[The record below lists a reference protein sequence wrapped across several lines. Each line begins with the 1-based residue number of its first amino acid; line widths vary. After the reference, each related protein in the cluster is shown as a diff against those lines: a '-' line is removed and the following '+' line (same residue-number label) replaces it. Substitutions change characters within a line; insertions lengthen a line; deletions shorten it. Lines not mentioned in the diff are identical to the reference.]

1 MRSYGRG
8 HDHRFDT
15 GFPRETLSQQLATEL
30 GKLRLKK
37 YRDGQRRF
45 LVEGERLVADAL
57 DANALDAD
65 ALDTDALDTD
75 ARIALAV
82 VDAGRLDRYA
92 PLVARIEEAGIPVFT
107 ASEKIF
113 EKISDTQQPQGIAV
127 VAEMPELDVRHAL
140 AAVPPRIP
148 ATVLWGV
155 ADPGNF
161 GTVIR
166 TADWFGS
173 RGVLFSSGS
182 ADPFN
187 PKTVRSSMGSL
198 FRVALGEITD
208 VDQLLALARESGR
221 ELVATTAEDGIPLGE
236 WKSGEGELLLF
247 GSEAHG
253 LPPELLD
260 HIPRRIRIP
269 GSGAESLNLAVSH
282 GILLHSLVNIK

>member
-1 MRSYGRG
+1 MQGSGRG
-8 HDHRFDT
+8 HDHSFDT
-15 GFPRETLSQQLATEL
+15 GFPREALSRQLATEL

-37 YRDGQRRF
+37 YRDEQRRF

-57 DANALDAD
+57 DA
-65 ALDTDALDTD
+65 D

-82 VDAGRLDRYA
+82 VDAGRLDRHA
-92 PLVARIEEAGIPVFT
+92 ALVARIEQAGIPVLT
-107 ASEKIF
+107 ASEKTF

-127 VAEMPELDVRHAL
+127 VAEMPELNARHAL
-140 AAVPPRIP
+140 AAVPAQVP

-173 RGVLFSSGS
+173 RGLLFSPGS

-187 PKTVRSSMGSL
+187 PKTVRSTMGSL
-198 FRVALGEITD
+198 FRVALGEITGAD
-208 VDQLLALARESGR
+208 ELLDLARESGR
-221 ELVATTAEDGIPLGE
+221 ELVATVAEEGIPLGA
-236 WKSGEGELLLF
+236 WKRGGGELLLF

-260 HIPRRIRIP
+260 RIPRRIRIP

-282 GILLHSLVNIK
+282 GILLHTLVNS

>member
-1 MRSYGRG
+1 MQGSARG
-8 HDHRFDT
+8 HDRRFDT
-15 GFPRETLSQQLATEL
+15 GFPREALSRQLATEL

-37 YRDGQRRF
+37 HRDEQRRF
-45 LVEGERLVADAL
+45 VVEGERLVADAL
-57 DANALDAD
+57 DA
-65 ALDTDALDTD
+65 D

-92 PLVARIEEAGIPVFT
+92 ALVARIEEAGIPVFT
-107 ASEKIF
+107 AAEKIF
-113 EKISDTQQPQGIAV
+113 EKISDTQQPQGLAV

-140 AAVPPRIP
+140 AAVPAHIP

-173 RGVLFSSGS
+173 RGLLFSAGS

-187 PKTVRSSMGSL
+187 PKTVRSTMGSL

-208 VDQLLALARESGR
+208 ADELLALARESGR
-221 ELVATTAEDGIPLGE
+221 ELVATVAEEGIPLGE
-236 WKSGEGELLLF
+236 WKSGGGELLLF

-253 LPPELLD
+253 LPPELLSR
-260 HIPRRIRIP
+260 IPRRIRIP

-282 GILLHSLVNIK
+282 GILLHTLVNS